1 MTTKSD
7 YQRTYGAYGEEP
19 RQQYSPA
26 SQNEGAE
33 PSPHSRAATP
43 LECLTYTTEVEQD
56 NYQTL
61 SRSDTRYMPFSLEV
75 PIEEANGTEYLQ
87 LEPTAI
93 ANGSP
98 SQGSGSPSP
107 GSPSQVYRL
116 STIHSGEEHQST
128 IEGSHLTQLTSHISY
143 TGTGMNSPTGA
154 NMSSPLYSRP
164 SGYSAG
170 TMPYYNNGSP
180 ELTTQ
185 PSQLWTNS
193 GVNTT
198 GPLSLAE
205 DYPKVS
211 SSSAGSLPGFNRLPT
226 TFTNNHNHH
235 RTGSYLPNT
244 IYPEWT
250 AYTSEQYN
258 LNSSS
263 QRNRSL
269 SAAASLSAIDPRTAE
284 FFTEGRE
291 CVNCGA
297 IDTPLWRRDGT
308 GHYLCNAC
316 GLYHKMNGMNR
327 PLVKQPR
334 RLSASRR
341 AGLTC
346 TNCHTS
352 TTSLWRRNSLGEPVC
367 NACGLY
373 FKLHSVNR
381 PLSMKKDSIQTRK
394 RKPKGSKDTNANS
407 NIARNLNNTSLS
419 SIKMENVGVK
429 LEHTSLDNYNELR
442 TVTTLN
448 HQLPHPSTASYA
460 YTTQAHQRL
469 SPTYHSQSPQLSA
482 HSQYYDSILQQQSP
496 SPHSNESDSETTLL
510 NNNNNNNNNNTKV
523 IINGEHCVDRPTVVS
538 LSS

>member
-1 MTTKSD
+1 MD
-7 YQRTYGAYGEEP
+7 LNFL
-19 RQQYSPA
+19 QQ
-26 SQNEGAE
+26 
-33 PSPHSRAATP
+33 H
-43 LECLTYTTEVEQD
+43 
-56 NYQTL
+56 
-61 SRSDTRYMPFSLEV
+61 
-75 PIEEANGTEYLQ
+75 
-87 LEPTAI
+87 
-93 ANGSP
+93 
-98 SQGSGSPSP
+98 
-107 GSPSQVYRL
+107 
-116 STIHSGEEHQST
+116 
-128 IEGSHLTQLTSHISY
+128 
-143 TGTGMNSPTGA
+143 NS
-154 NMSSPLYSRP
+154 LYSR
-164 SGYSAG
+164 SSAYSTTGA
-170 TMPYYNNGSP
+170 MPYYNSGSP

-193 GVNTT
+193 G
-198 GPLSLAE
+198 PISLAE

-211 SSSAGSLPGFNRLPT
+211 SSSPVSLPAFNRLPT

-235 RTGSYLPNT
+235 RTAAYLPNA
-244 IYPEWT
+244 IYGEWP
-250 AYTSEQYN
+250 AYTADQYG

-263 QRNRSL
+263 QRNRPI

-352 TTSLWRRNSLGEPVC
+352 TTSLWRRNALGEPVC

-373 FKLHSVNR
+373 YKLHSVNR

-394 RKPKGSKDTNANS
+394 RKPKGSKETNANTAH
-407 NIARNLNNTSLS
+407 IPRNLTNTSLA
-419 SIKMENVGVK
+419 SIKMEDVGVK
-429 LEHTSLDNYNELR
+429 LEHASLDNYNELR
-442 TVTTLN
+442 TVTSLN
-448 HQLPHPSTASYA
+448 QLQHPSTTSYA
-460 YTTQAHQRL
+460 SYTTQAHHRL
-469 SPTYHSQSPQLSA
+469 SPTYHSQSPQLTTQS
-482 HSQYYDSILQQQSP
+482 HYYETMLQQPSP
-496 SPHSNESDSETTLL
+496 SPPSNESDSETNSLL
-510 NNNNNNNNNNTKV
+510 NNNNNNNTKV
-523 IINGEHCVDRPTVVS
+523 IINGDHCVDRPTVVS

>member
-7 YQRTYGAYGEEP
+7 YQRTYVAYGEDP

-43 LECLTYTTEVEQD
+43 LECLSYEVDQQD
-56 NYQTL
+56 NYPTL
-61 SRSDTRYMPFSLEV
+61 VRSDGRYMPFTLEV
-75 PIEEANGTEYLQ
+75 PLEEANGTEYLQ
-87 LEPTAI
+87 LGPTAI

-98 SQGSGSPSP
+98 TQGSGGSPSP
-107 GSPSQVYRL
+107 GSPRVYSL
-116 STIHSGEEHQST
+116 SAIHSGDEHQST
-128 IEGSHLTQLTSHISY
+128 IEGSQLTQLTSHISY
-143 TGTGMNSPTGA
+143 TGVGISSPNSA
-154 NMSSPLYSRP
+154 NISSPLYSRG
-164 SGYSAG
+164 SGTYTTG
-170 TMPYYNNGSP
+170 TMPYYNSSP

-185 PSQLWTNS
+185 QSQLWTNS

-198 GPLSLAE
+198 GSLSLAE
-205 DYPKVS
+205 DYPKVTS
-211 SSSAGSLPGFNRLPT
+211 SSTSLPGFSRLPT

-235 RTGSYLPNT
+235 RSTTYLPNA
-244 IYPEWT
+244 IYGEWPSYAT
-250 AYTSEQYN
+250 DQYG
-258 LNSSS
+258 LNSSA
-263 QRNRSL
+263 QRSRPI

-352 TTSLWRRNSLGEPVC
+352 TTSLWRRNALGEPVC

-373 FKLHSVNR
+373 YKLHSVNR

-394 RKPKGSKDTNANS
+394 RKPKGSKETNAS
-407 NIARNLNNTSLS
+407 STHMARNLSTALPG
-419 SIKMENVGVK
+419 IKMEDVGVK
-429 LEHTSLDNYNELR
+429 IEHTTLDNYGDLR
-442 TVTTLN
+442 TVSSLN
-448 HQLPHPSTASYA
+448 QLQHSTSSYA
-460 YTTQAHQRL
+460 YTPQAHQRL
-469 SPTYHSQSPQLSA
+469 SPSYTAQSSPQLS
-482 HSQYYDSILQQQSP
+482 SQSHYYDTILQQPSP
-496 SPHSNESDSETTLL
+496 SPPSDESNSSI
-510 NNNNNNNNNNTKV
+510 NNNNISNNNNTKV
-523 IINGEHCVDRPTVVS
+523 IINGDHCDRPTVVS